1 MKQAERRR
9 CLRAKVARPLRV
21 RPSDPRDQH
30 FDEIVTSANV
40 SREGIYFLTRRAS
53 YYAGMRLFITF
64 PYSSPHDPM
73 NCEYVG
79 QVVRIEELPNNK
91 YGIAV
96 HLGLSLNYGPGSPSQ
111 ALTHT

>member
-1 MKQAERRR
+1 
-9 CLRAKVARPLRV
+9 VARPLRV

-30 FDEIVTSANV
+30 FDEVVTSVNV

-53 YYAGMRLFITF
+53 YYTGMRLFVTF

-79 QVVRIEELPNNK
+79 QVVRTEKLPNNK
-91 YGIAV
+91 FGVAV
-96 HLGLSLNYGPGSPSQ
+96 HLSLSLNYSLGSPSRP
-111 ALTHT
+111 LIRT